1 MDGECL
7 EGLDLG
13 PGIDVKKAVS
23 DRRQK
28 TLELEKTKKIC
39 TVRISKKEVSLQ
51 GARE

>member
-13 PGIDVKKAVS
+13 PGVDVRKAVS

-28 TLELEKTKKIC
+28 TVELEKTKKIRI
-39 TVRISKKEVSLQ
+39 VRISKKEVSLQ